1 IIIRT
6 TPQARRGMLLRGQ
19 IVLRM
24 TAARPNNSVPM
35 PSSFAASASGCATF
49 GTCTAAPKRAFI
61 TADLVSAVQAYPT
74 GTATAAANAAS
85 IRTLYRFRIAV
96 RGVQATCH
104 GVSRLTAETSARREH
119 FSMRSS
125 ASRHNLDDCFC
136 ASAERLF
143 TSCGTGETTSSLQS
157 TAACPR
163 LVRNCRPGIVRGSRR
178 ATLGRMSS
186 ETPPRPLGDR
196 SDTQLLSLAVHEFR
210 TPASVVGGYLRM
222 LQRDADPPL
231 SERQRRMVDE
241 AEKSCARIVAIVAEL
256 SDIGKL
262 DSGLITLSRLPLD
275 IFRLVGE
282 VAELVHEASDR
293 EVHLELRGP
302 SAGAPTAGDAP
313 RLRAAFEANFRAILR
328 EKPGPA
334 TVVADRRLETRDGRT
349 SAVVVVADGV
359 SVQE

>member
-1 IIIRT
+1 
-6 TPQARRGMLLRGQ
+6 
-19 IVLRM
+19 
-24 TAARPNNSVPM
+24 
-35 PSSFAASASGCATF
+35 
-49 GTCTAAPKRAFI
+49 
-61 TADLVSAVQAYPT
+61 
-74 GTATAAANAAS
+74 
-85 IRTLYRFRIAV
+85 
-96 RGVQATCH
+96 
-104 GVSRLTAETSARREH
+104 
-119 FSMRSS
+119 
-125 ASRHNLDDCFC
+125 
-136 ASAERLF
+136 
-143 TSCGTGETTSSLQS
+143 
-157 TAACPR
+157 
-163 LVRNCRPGIVRGSRR
+163 
-178 ATLGRMSS
+178 MSS

-313 RLRAAFEANFRAILR
+313 RLRAAFEAIFRAILR

-359 SVQE
+359 SVQEAYERERAPFDERRGGMGLALPLARRVFEGHGGRLWSPKSTGDNDALARGAVVVSLPVGS